1 MKDIPIK
8 ITAFFADEQ
17 GGEVAEWAL
26 VVGIVVFIGVA
37 AYGANLLTA
46 INGAL
51 TDISNN
57 INNASSSG

>member
-37 AYGANLLTA
+37 AYGANLLTS
-46 INGAL
+46 ISGAL
-51 TDISNN
+51 TKIADN
-57 INNASSSG
+57 INNASPSG

>member
-37 AYGANLLTA
+37 AYGANLLTS
-46 INGAL
+46 ISGAL
-51 TDISNN
+51 NNISNN